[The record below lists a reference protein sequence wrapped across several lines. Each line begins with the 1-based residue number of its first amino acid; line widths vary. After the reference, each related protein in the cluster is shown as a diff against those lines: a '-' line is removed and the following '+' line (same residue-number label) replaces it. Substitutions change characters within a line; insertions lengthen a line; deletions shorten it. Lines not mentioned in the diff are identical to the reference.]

1 MSLESKKADIIHEL
15 FLKINM
21 QNRRQRS
28 RNSYSRST
36 PQASPRGFRFKPFL
50 IVIAIVLI
58 GAYLFSRGQDSGVT
72 STNEANVAGVKTT
85 VRKTEQTPF
94 PTLDTSS
101 FTSTQQKMLSVMK
114 AEYAKQPTSYDD
126 TVLKYTEGF
135 KESWCADFISWVRVQ
150 ADKPF
155 INPETGYWRIPGV
168 QSLRDYYA
176 SSDAYH
182 LVGTYTPKF
191 GDVAFYFGETPDGTN
206 REHVAF
212 VLAVQGDTLITLGGN
227 ETSKGVLQLRSNKL
241 SEGER
246 GLSGFG
252 QSSP

>member
-1 MSLESKKADIIHEL
+1 
-15 FLKINM
+15 M

-28 RNSYSRST
+28 RNSYSA
-36 PQASPRGFRFKPFL
+36 PAVQNPPRGLRVKPFF
-50 IVIAIVLI
+50 IVLAVI
-58 GAYLFSRGQDSGVT
+58 FLGAYLFSRGQGSEGAPAD
-72 STNEANVAGVKTT
+72 EAKIAGVQAT
-85 VRKTEQTPF
+85 VKKVEQMPF
-94 PTLDTSS
+94 PALDTSS
-101 FTSTQQKMLSVMK
+101 FTATQQKMLTIMK
-114 AEYAKQPTSYDD
+114 AEYAKEPVSFDE
-126 TVLKYTEGF
+126 TVLDYTEGF
-135 KESWCADFISWVRVQ
+135 KESWCADFVSWVRIE
-150 ADKPF
+150 AGKPF

-182 LVGTYTPKF
+182 FIGTYTPKF

-227 ETSKGVLQLRSNKL
+227 ETSKGILQLRSNKL
-241 SEGER
+241 AEGER

-252 QSSP
+252 ESNL